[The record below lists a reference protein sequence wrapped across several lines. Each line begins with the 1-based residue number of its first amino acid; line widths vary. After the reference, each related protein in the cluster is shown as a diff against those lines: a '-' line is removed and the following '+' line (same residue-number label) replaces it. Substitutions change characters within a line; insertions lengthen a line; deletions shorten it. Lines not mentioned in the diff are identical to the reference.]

1 MENNATTNESLTLDK
16 LRTQV
21 EPMLNHI
28 CIVFDTE
35 VGRLVGVAED
45 EHDFYY
51 LVDTIAC
58 KRTRYSAVGHVF
70 SLKDRIPEDR
80 YAAMDGIHEAN
91 GCPAV
96 ASMVVEFPE
105 FSTAD
110 TRLANAILRY
120 LDPDA
125 DDTVVTRVAGI
136 IRYFREDYGFF
147 DLVAHL
153 YRQRAFSREVFGPG
167 ERTTG
172 VLDHIRKELM
182 EIEAAPDDLTEW
194 ADVVL
199 LALDGAWRAGHEPE
213 AIARAIAEKQRRNE
227 KRTWPDWRT
236 AKEGKAIEHVR
247 E

>member
-1 MENNATTNESLTLDK
+1 MENDANDVLTLDK
-16 LRTQV
+16 LRVQM

-28 CIVFDTE
+28 CIVFDTDI
-35 VGRLVGVAED
+35 GRLVGVAED
-45 EHDFYY
+45 DHDFYY

-80 YAAMDGIHEAN
+80 YAAMDRMHTEN

-96 ASMVVEFPE
+96 AAMVVEWQD

-120 LDPDA
+120 LDPRA
-125 DDTVVTRVAGI
+125 DDTVVNRVARI

-153 YRQRAFSREVFGPG
+153 YRQRAFSRDAFGPG
-167 ERTTG
+167 QRTAG
-172 VLDHIRKELM
+172 VLDHIRKELI

-194 ADVVL
+194 VDVVL

-213 AIARAIAEKQRRNE
+213 AITRAIADKQRRNQQ
-227 KRTWPDWRT
+227 RTWPDWRT
-236 AKEGKAIEHVR
+236 AEEGKAIEHVR